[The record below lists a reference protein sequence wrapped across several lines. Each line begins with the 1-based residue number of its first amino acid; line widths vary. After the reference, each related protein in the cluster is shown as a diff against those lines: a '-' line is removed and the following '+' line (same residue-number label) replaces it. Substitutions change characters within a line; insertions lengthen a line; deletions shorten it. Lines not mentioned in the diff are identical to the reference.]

1 MRNFE
6 IIPSDGAV
14 IKAWIRGVPI
24 EEQAVKQLQN
34 VAKLPFVSGV
44 AVMPDCHLGK
54 GATVGSV
61 IALTDAVAPSIVGVD
76 IGCGMMACKIS
87 EPLSAIKEHVIRVRH
102 LIESAVPHGRT
113 NNGGE
118 GDRGAWH
125 DVPAEI
131 RGLFYDEGFE
141 FGGTDRDSQLFASW
155 PDARSKNSLKQLG
168 TLGTGNHFIEVSAD
182 ESDSVWV
189 VLHSGSRGFGNR
201 IGSYFTQLAKER
213 CKQWHV
219 PLPDP
224 ELAFLPRGTEEFDGY
239 LKGLALAQR
248 YAWVNREIMMDR
260 VLTALQTER
269 SETVHCHHNFC
280 SEEKHF
286 GKKLFITRKGAV
298 RARVGDAVIIPGAMG
313 RATIIGAGL
322 GNPDSFCSCSHGA
335 GRTMSRTQARKEI
348 SVEQH
353 IAETEGLECD
363 KTEGVIDE
371 SPSAYKSIQ
380 AVMEA
385 QNDLVQPVH
394 TLRALVCV
402 KGLSDK

>member
-1 MRNFE
+1 MSNFE
-6 IIPSDGAV
+6 IIKSGDRIV
-14 IKAWIRGVPI
+14 KAWKRGVPFDDNTI
-24 EEQAVKQLQN
+24 EQLCKTAQM
-34 VAKLPFVSGV
+34 PFVRPYV
-44 AVMPDCHLGK
+44 AAMPDAHLGK
-54 GATVGSV
+54 GSTVGSV
-61 IALTDAVAPSIVGVD
+61 IPTEDAVMPATVGVD
-76 IGCGMMACKIS
+76 VGCGMMACKINSTPLWKETLDLKKVRS
-87 EPLSAIKEHVIRVRH
+87 EIERVI
-102 LIESAVPHGRT
+102 PHGRT

-125 DVPAEI
+125 DVPEPIENYWWA
-131 RGLFYDEGFE
+131 EGFDKTQGD
-141 FGGTDRDSQLFASW
+141 FFIRYPQAV
-155 PDARSKNSLKQLG
+155 SKNAQRQLG
-168 TLGTGNHFIEVSAD
+168 TLGTGNHFIEVSSD
-182 ESDSVWV
+182 ENDSVWV

-213 CKQWHV
+213 CRQWHV

-260 VLTALQTER
+260 ILTALQTER
-269 SETVHCHHNFC
+269 SETVHCHHNYMA
-280 SEEKHF
+280 EEKHF
-286 GKKLFITRKGAV
+286 GKKIFLTRKGAV

-313 RATIIGAGL
+313 RATIIGEGL

-348 SVEQH
+348 SLEQH
-353 IAETEGLECD
+353 ISETAGLECD
-363 KTEGVIDE
+363 KTLGVIDE
-371 SPSAYKSIQ
+371 SPSAYKRLEDVL
-380 AVMEA
+380 AA
-385 QNDLVQPVH
+385 QSDLVQPVH